1 MLSFGQS
8 LDLYWRFQETCPSM
22 DDYLVMIDNKT
33 GGFFRFV
40 LRCMATEAPVPPSSL
55 DKLIYL
61 TTLFGRYYQIRDD
74 YQNLMSDEVGSWLI
88 SFLYFLFFLFFVH

>member
-1 MLSFGQS
+1 
-8 LDLYWRFQETCPSM
+8 M
-22 DDYLVMIDNKT
+22 DDYLVMVDNKT

-61 TTLFGRYYQIRDD
+61 TTLYGRYYQIRDD
-74 YQNLMSDEVGSWLI
+74 YQNLMSDEVGSRPIYFLY
-88 SFLYFLFFLFFVH
+88 FLYFLFFIH